1 MEKLYVIKD
10 NYAEITLK
18 KDIYPLVSIEKAL
31 SNIMEDFYIKIDSDN
46 ENIIIK
52 IFSREKV
59 DNLEKIIGE
68 FYNELLRES
77 LRYNIAME
85 TKDLRNLIVGRALYA
100 TCIQNQEDDEKNINF
115 NSLEKN
121 MNEENYKIEDIAVNW
136 FEKYKKE
143 E

>member
-1 MEKLYVIKD
+1 MKKLYIIRD

-18 KDIYPLVSIEKAL
+18 KDIYPLVSIEKTL

-52 IFSREKV
+52 IFSIEKV
-59 DNLEKIIGE
+59 DNLEKVIGE

-100 TCIQNQEDDEKNINF
+100 TCIQNQEDDEKNVNF
-115 NSLEKN
+115 NSIEKN